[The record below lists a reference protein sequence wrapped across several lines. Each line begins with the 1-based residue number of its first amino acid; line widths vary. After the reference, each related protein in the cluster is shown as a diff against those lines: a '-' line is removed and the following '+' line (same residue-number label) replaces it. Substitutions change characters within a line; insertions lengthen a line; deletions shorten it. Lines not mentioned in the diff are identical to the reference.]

1 MTSTHPRKLLLTF
14 SLCLLSLVLA
24 LQSGDLKPLVRID
37 WFDVLGEGSSF
48 LVVLAWLLLVLFSRP
63 AGPVTNGLY
72 VGSLLL
78 VLSYWLNL
86 LDEFIAYPD
95 SERLL
100 SWLESIPAPIGM
112 LILTI
117 GLIGWHRE
125 QRLINSQL
133 TGRELHLRAH
143 NLLDPLTRLYRRNY
157 LLQAIRREQALQAEH
172 QQPFCLWLLELDE
185 LKTLMQQQGLAASEQ
200 RLQQLAE
207 LLLLQFRPGDL
218 VCRLSS
224 HSFVVLMPQ
233 TKVRTAGVLTEL
245 AVRHLNSS
253 LKLQAW
259 RSALSCQTKQSPPSA
274 EDVLT
279 ELQQQLQ
286 PQQQTELWS
295 LH

>member
-1 MTSTHPRKLLLTF
+1 MTTHPRKLLLTLL
-14 SLCLLSLVLA
+14 LCLLCVVLA
-24 LQSGDLKPLVRID
+24 LQNGEVKPWARID

-95 SERLL
+95 TERLL

-112 LILTI
+112 LVLTM
-117 GLIGWHRE
+117 GLVGWHRE

-133 TGRELHLRAH
+133 TSRELHLRAH
-143 NLLDPLTRLYRRNY
+143 DLLDPLTRLYRRNY
-157 LLQAIRREQALQAEH
+157 LLQALRREQALQAEH

-185 LKTLMQQQGLAASEQ
+185 LTQLMQQQGLAESEH

-224 HSFVVLMPQ
+224 HSFVVLLPE
-233 TKVRTAGVLTEL
+233 TPERTARVLTDL
-245 AVRHLNSS
+245 ALRHLGSTMQ
-253 LKLQAW
+253 LQAR
-259 RSALSCQTKQSPPSA
+259 RSALHCQTDAYPQTA
-274 EDVLT
+274 EALLHQ
-279 ELQQQLQ
+279 LQQQLPPVHQ
-286 PQQQTELWS
+286 AALLDP
-295 LH
+295 H